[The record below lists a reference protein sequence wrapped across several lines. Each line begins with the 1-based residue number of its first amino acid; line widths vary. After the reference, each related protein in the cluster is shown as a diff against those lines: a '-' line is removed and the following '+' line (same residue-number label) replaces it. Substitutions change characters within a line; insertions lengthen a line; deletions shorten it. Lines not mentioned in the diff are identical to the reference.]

1 MQLISWTSFNLKLAI
16 VNYWLDCII
25 YPSAIGVLVVLLLI
39 CTRVDSPLCQIC
51 AEKTAKEKVLVPI
64 VDKEPDGAETNSDD
78 LPMGAMD
85 NAGYEYWH
93 HINDTVLQCL
103 GL

>member
-1 MQLISWTSFNLKLAI
+1 M
-16 VNYWLDCII
+16 VNYWLDYII

-64 VDKEPDGAETNSDD
+64 VDKEPDGAETKSDD
-78 LPMGAMD
+78 LPMVAID
-85 NAGYEYWH
+85 NAGYEYWLY
-93 HINDTVLQCL
+93 INHTVLQCHCL
-103 GL
+103 